1 MKTFLLTIATVLFL
15 TAPALAEHE
24 TTTDNMFTFHAWCNM
39 LSQNALMADNYEG
52 CVANRNELFGQF
64 DDIIKYLSARDQHRA
79 NMVKFLDAL
88 PTKDMSG
95 EAILNIL
102 YSTRTEI

>member
-1 MKTFLLTIATVLFL
+1 MKNILLTIATVLFL
-15 TAPALAEHE
+15 TAPASASHE
-24 TTTDNMFTFHAWCNM
+24 TTDNMFTFHAWCNM
-39 LSQNALMADNYEG
+39 LSQHALMADNYEG

-88 PTKDMSG
+88 PTEDMSG
-95 EAILNIL
+95 EAILLIL
-102 YSTRTEI
+102 YTSREEI